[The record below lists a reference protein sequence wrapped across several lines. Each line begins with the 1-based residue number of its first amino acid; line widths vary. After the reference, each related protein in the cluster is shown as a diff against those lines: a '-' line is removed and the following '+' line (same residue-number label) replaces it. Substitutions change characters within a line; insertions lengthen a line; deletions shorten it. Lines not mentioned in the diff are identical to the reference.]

1 MAMEPRHGAVAMHL
15 LLCLAGAAMHSSVLC
30 AAEEANEGG
39 YAKEHEVNGRTLHSL
54 EYEVSDAKAVA
65 RRESELRFVVGVN
78 SAVDLIVSGTELMD
92 ALGLTPTSPAP
103 HEVITS
109 REELAEVF
117 LHSFSSGTAF
127 ERSFVDGSVY
137 RQIVRVAM
145 GLKKKEL
152 FTGGNAALIGQ
163 HLVETAGGRPRK
175 VRLVS
180 AVGPQLKKL
189 LHKDIE
195 VPGDSEAEEDEVHLI
210 LEYKLGEKWG
220 SYTAPRA
227 NRFIFSND
235 RTNAMLLPLEGYPA
249 AMQDF
254 GADGIVFSGVHMMEG
269 EQPDYR
275 TARLEAAKEFF
286 LSIPPE
292 TPSHLELASLSDS
305 SFITGICDLLVTN
318 VNSLGLNEQELKL
331 IALATDSPHKEE
343 LNGSFERPSV
353 DIIADLLYHVLS
365 HFGASGRL
373 SRVHFHT
380 LSFHIIG
387 TKKGVWDSPRA
398 ATAWGSLSTSQRAC
412 KATTHY
418 HEHGSLEGHATL
430 RFEEKFRL
438 HRGTEDSE
446 LGAERTF
453 NPDQAVISWERG
465 DMEFALVPVL
475 VCTPPE
481 KTVGLGDAISAAG
494 LELHTFLGAAK

>member
-1 MAMEPRHGAVAMHL
+1 
-15 LLCLAGAAMHSSVLC
+15 
-30 AAEEANEGG
+30 
-39 YAKEHEVNGRTLHSL
+39 
-54 EYEVSDAKAVA
+54 
-65 RRESELRFVVGVN
+65 
-78 SAVDLIVSGTELMD
+78 MD

-235 RTNAMLLPLEGYPA
+235 RTNAMLLPLEG
-249 AMQDF
+249 
-254 GADGIVFSGVHMMEG
+254 
-269 EQPDYR
+269 
-275 TARLEAAKEFF
+275 
-286 LSIPPE
+286 
-292 TPSHLELASLSDS
+292 
-305 SFITGICDLLVTN
+305 
-318 VNSLGLNEQELKL
+318 
-331 IALATDSPHKEE
+331 
-343 LNGSFERPSV
+343 
-353 DIIADLLYHVLS
+353 
-365 HFGASGRL
+365 
-373 SRVHFHT
+373 
-380 LSFHIIG
+380 
-387 TKKGVWDSPRA
+387 
-398 ATAWGSLSTSQRAC
+398 
-412 KATTHY
+412 
-418 HEHGSLEGHATL
+418 
-430 RFEEKFRL
+430 
-438 HRGTEDSE
+438 
-446 LGAERTF
+446 
-453 NPDQAVISWERG
+453 
-465 DMEFALVPVL
+465 
-475 VCTPPE
+475 
-481 KTVGLGDAISAAG
+481 
-494 LELHTFLGAAK
+494 